1 MDTFYEPL
9 LQMETFAQIEEALKK
24 DEGLTL
30 VTGCVDSQKTHLMY
44 GLGREWP
51 VKLILTYSELKAKEM
66 YFIIL
71 RKIFSFFMRIFREMN
86 C

>member
-1 MDTFYEPL
+1 M
-9 LQMETFAQIEEALKK
+9 KK

-51 VKLILTYSELKAKEM
+51 VKLILTYSELKAKE
-66 YFIIL
+66 
-71 RKIFSFFMRIFREMN
+71 IFEEYQSSE
-86 C
+86 

>member
-30 VTGCVDSQKTHLMY
+30 VTAAWT
-44 GLGREWP
+44 
-51 VKLILTYSELKAKEM
+51 
-66 YFIIL
+66 L
-71 RKIFSFFMRIFREMN
+71 RKPI
-86 C
+86 